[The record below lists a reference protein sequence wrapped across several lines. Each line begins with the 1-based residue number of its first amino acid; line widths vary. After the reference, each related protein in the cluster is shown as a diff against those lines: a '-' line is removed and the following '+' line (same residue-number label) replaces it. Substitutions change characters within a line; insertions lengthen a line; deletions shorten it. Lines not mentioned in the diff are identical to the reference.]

1 MMRAKFTLE
10 SLERSADGNGELTFR
25 AVTSGSV
32 ENDKFFKYTPSG
44 TIQMGVVN
52 KDVLD
57 MLEEGAS
64 YYIEFHQVESEPK

>member
-1 MMRAKFTLE
+1 MMRAKFILETLN
-10 SLERSADGNGELTFR
+10 RDTDDNGELTFR
-25 AVTSGSV
+25 AVTNGSE

-64 YYIEFHQVESEPK
+64 YYVEFHQVESEPK

>member
-10 SLERSADGNGELTFR
+10 SLKRDAEGNGELLFR
-25 AVTSGSV
+25 VVTGGSV
-32 ENDKFFKYTPSG
+32 ENDKFFKYTPLG

-57 MLEEGAS
+57 ILEEGAS
-64 YYIEFHQVESEPK
+64 YYVDFSQVESEPK